1 MMRVHTL
8 RVRGRAVE
16 CDDLTLVQGTVEAD
30 SVRLE
35 LDEEWAGLAVTV
47 AFIADS
53 ERRTPAKNPDGTYT
67 VPWECLTKTG
77 SVRAIVEGRGE
88 GGEVLKHARM
98 ERPFR
103 VLASDA
109 AQDAPATGE
118 PTKTE
123 WMRLAE
129 DARAATNAANDAA
142 ADVLRRAEAGEF
154 DGAPGA
160 PGAKGEQGERGEQGI
175 PGTPGKDGAPGMPG
189 AKGDP
194 GEPGRTPVR
203 GVDYWT
209 AEDRAPIEAATEA
222 ANQAAAEA
230 VANRLTGEVS
240 GALAHADDALGGR
253 ALGLTVFGASVQ
265 KGTPTPD
272 APAPIS
278 SVTSAELSVCGKNL
292 VRNVYGKALVSN
304 GVAFTPLADG
314 GIRAEGTSAG
324 GGAYYNFDFA
334 TGVRHLRG
342 RTITMNGTGGGA
354 AYWSFGVFNEDGT
367 NSDLG
372 TSHGAGATFEAPEG
386 AERCR
391 CFIAVP
397 DGATANETVYPMA
410 CIGAKAGGYEPYVSA
425 SFPIDLQG
433 HELRS
438 LPNGVRDEVRIDG
451 GGNVELVKRV
461 AKVIVKQTMVNSCDA
476 HTNGQRYAV
485 IDTKNCVRSDK
496 VNITSD
502 RYAGSQ
508 WTMADGKIY
517 VPSGNGAVI
526 NDSRFVDIQ
535 AARRIVDEEKPV
547 VIYEL
552 ATPEVIPLGK
562 VELPTLPAPVANAW
576 VESDVP
582 TECAVRYVRDVGI
595 VIGRLEEKLA
605 TVAAAAI

>member
-1 MMRVHTL
+1 MRVHTL